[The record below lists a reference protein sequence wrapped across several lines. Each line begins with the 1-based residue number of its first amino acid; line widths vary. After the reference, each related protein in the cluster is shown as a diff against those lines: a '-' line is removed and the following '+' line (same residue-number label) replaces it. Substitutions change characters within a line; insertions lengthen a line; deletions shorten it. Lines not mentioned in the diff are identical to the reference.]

1 MIIQGDGSWEKLMD
15 YGRCPRCKGAVNQIA
30 KPHAKRECHSCGLT
44 IIDNSAESYKIKDDK
59 PQQESDMYETRLE
72 ATEHM
77 IAADQKP
84 VMSWGE
90 AVSTIERVLEE
101 YLNDPEPVHHTLE
114 TEVLEAWHR
123 ILRG

>member
-15 YGRCPRCKGAVNQIA
+15 YGRCPRCKGVLNQIA
-30 KPHAKRECHSCGLT
+30 KPHAKRECVSCGLT
-44 IIDNSAESYKIKDDK
+44 IIDNSAQSYKITDGK
-59 PQQESDMYETRLE
+59 PQQGSDMYETRLE
-72 ATEHM
+72 ATEDM
-77 IAADQKP
+77 IAEDRKSP
-84 VMSWGE
+84 MSWSD

-114 TEVLEAWHR
+114 SEVREAWNR

>member
-15 YGRCPRCKGAVNQIA
+15 YGRCPRCKGTVNQIA
-30 KPHAKRECHSCGLT
+30 KPYAKRECYSCGLT
-44 IIDNSAESYKIKDDK
+44 IIDNSTESYKIKDDK
-59 PQQESDMYETRLE
+59 PNQESDMYETRLE
-72 ATEHM
+72 ATESM

-84 VMSWGE
+84 VMSWGQ